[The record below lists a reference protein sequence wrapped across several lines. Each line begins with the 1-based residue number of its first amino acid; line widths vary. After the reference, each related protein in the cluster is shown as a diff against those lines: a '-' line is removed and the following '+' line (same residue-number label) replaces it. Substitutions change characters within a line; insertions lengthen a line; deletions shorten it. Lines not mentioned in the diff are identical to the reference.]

1 MNDVAVVI
9 EDSLEVTRLVTS
21 MLQKEGYKATAV
33 ASASAALDVVRR
45 ERPDLV
51 LLDLSLPDGD
61 GVEVCRELRQFSD
74 AYVIML
80 TSRDDEVD
88 KIVGLSV
95 GADDYVTKPFS
106 PRELAARIR
115 AMKRRPRAPQ
125 AQEQPDVR
133 TFEGLSIDPVSRD
146 VILDGDSLELTKI
159 EFDLL
164 DMLSGEPRRTFTREQ
179 ILDRV
184 WGDWYGDD
192 HIIDVHMGNLRRKLG
207 ERASQPRFVRT
218 VRGVGYRFEQTP
230 I

>member
-1 MNDVAVVI
+1 MTDRALVV
-9 EDSLEVTRLVTS
+9 EDSVEVARLIDQ
-21 MLQKEGYKATAV
+21 MLRKEGYEASIAPSVATA
-33 ASASAALDVVRR
+33 LDLARR

-74 AYVIML
+74 AYIIIV
-80 TSRDDEVD
+80 TSRSDEVD

-115 AMKRRPRAPQ
+115 AMRRRPRAPQ
-125 AQEQPDVR
+125 VQEDLR
-133 TFEGLSIDPVSRD
+133 AFDGLTVDPVARE
-146 VILDGDSLELTKI
+146 VVLDGDLLDLTKI

-164 DMLSGEPRRTFTREQ
+164 DMLTGEPRRTFTREQ
-179 ILDRV
+179 VLERV

-192 HIIDVHMGNLRRKLG
+192 HVIDVHMGNLRRKLG
-207 ERASQPRFVRT
+207 DHASSPRFVRT
-218 VRGVGYRFEQTP
+218 VRGVGYRFEQKPT
-230 I
+230 